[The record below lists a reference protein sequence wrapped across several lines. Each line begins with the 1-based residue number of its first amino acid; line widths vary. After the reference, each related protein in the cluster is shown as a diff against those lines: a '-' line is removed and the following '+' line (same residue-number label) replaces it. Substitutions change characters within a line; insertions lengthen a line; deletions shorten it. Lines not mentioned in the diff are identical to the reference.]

1 VRIASG
7 VVLAVGIIA
16 VSTASIFI
24 RYAQVE
30 APSLVIATYRLAV
43 ASLVLVPIACQR
55 RQAELR
61 NVRPADW
68 PPAVA
73 SGIFLALHFAAW
85 ITSLEYTT
93 VASSVVLVSTS
104 PLWVAVAARLLLHER
119 LTRPAILGL
128 ITAVAGGIIIGFSDV
143 AQMAGSA
150 PLLGNALALAG
161 AVAVTG
167 YWLIGRRLRA
177 RLSLT
182 PYVTVV
188 YSAGALVL
196 LLMTV
201 MAREPLTG
209 YQPVIYAWFLLLG
222 LVPQLIG
229 HSSFNWALA
238 RLPATFVAVSTLG
251 EPIGST
257 VLAYLFLDERPS
269 LLKILGAALILTG
282 IVFTLRSQT
291 AGKQAG
297 LESCDG

>member
-1 VRIASG
+1 MRIASG

-43 ASLVLVPIACQR
+43 ASLVLVPIASRR
-55 RQAELR
+55 RQGELR
-61 NVRPADW
+61 NLRAADW
-68 PPAVA
+68 WLAIA
-73 SGIFLALHFAAW
+73 SGVFLALHFATW

-119 LTRPAILGL
+119 LTRNAILGL
-128 ITAVAGGIIIGFSDV
+128 IMAVAGGIVIGFSDV

-182 PYVTVV
+182 PYVTMV
-188 YSAGALVL
+188 YSAATAVL
-196 LLMTV
+196 LAMTIA
-201 MAREPLTG
+201 AREPLTG
-209 YQPVIYAWFLLLG
+209 YQPVIYLWFLLLG

-238 RLPATFVAVSTLG
+238 RLPATFVAVATLG
-251 EPIGST
+251 EPMGST
-257 VLAYLFLDERPS
+257 MLAYLFLEETPS

-282 IVFTLRSQT
+282 IVFTLRSQAT
-291 AGKQAG
+291 GEQFG
-297 LESCDG
+297 